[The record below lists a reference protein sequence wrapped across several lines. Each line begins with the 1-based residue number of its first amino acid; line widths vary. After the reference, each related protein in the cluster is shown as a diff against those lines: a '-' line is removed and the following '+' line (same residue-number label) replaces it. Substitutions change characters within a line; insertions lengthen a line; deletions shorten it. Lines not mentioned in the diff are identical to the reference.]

1 MRNYLASF
9 NILNEK
15 DISEF
20 SKLTTPKKLKKGDY
34 FIEAGNMC
42 NEVAF
47 INRGM
52 LRSFYIS
59 STGEDVT
66 YCFFWERNFVT
77 AYSSFITQTK
87 TTESIQALTDVEIL
101 SISREDLLNLQES
114 NINWL
119 KFMKTLAEQE
129 YINLE
134 NRVFLLQRESA
145 EMRYKHMLKNH
156 PEYIQTIPL
165 NYLASY
171 LGITQRHLSRIRKD
185 SLME

>member
-1 MRNYLASF
+1 MRRYLASF
-9 NILNEK
+9 NILTEK

-20 SKLTTPKKLKKGDY
+20 SRLTTLKKLKKGDY
-34 FIEAGNMC
+34 FIEAGSMC

-47 INRGM
+47 INKGVF
-52 LRSFYIS
+52 RSFYLS

-77 AYSSFITQTK
+77 AYTSLITDTK
-87 TTESIQALTDVEIL
+87 TTESIQALTDVEML
-101 SISREDLLNLQES
+101 SISKEDILQLQES

-119 KFMKTLAEQE
+119 RFMKTLAEQE
-129 YINLE
+129 YIGLE
-134 NRVFLLQRESA
+134 NRMMLLQRETA
-145 EMRYKHMLKNH
+145 EMRYKHILKNH
-156 PEYIQTIPL
+156 PEYIQSIPL

-185 SLME
+185 SFIE